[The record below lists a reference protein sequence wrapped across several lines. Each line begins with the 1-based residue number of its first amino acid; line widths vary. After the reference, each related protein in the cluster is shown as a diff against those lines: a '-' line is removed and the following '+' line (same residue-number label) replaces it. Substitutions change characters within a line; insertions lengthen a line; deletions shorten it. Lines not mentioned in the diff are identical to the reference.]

1 MDGAARMVRLQK
13 FLARAGLAS
22 RRHCEAIIRAG
33 RVTVAGQ
40 VVTDPSYP
48 VRMGVDR
55 VEVDGRPLEPEPPV
69 YILLHKPVGL
79 ISSARDP
86 FGRPTVVDHVRR
98 TGGPR
103 VRLYPV
109 GRLDADSEGLLLLT
123 NDGELA
129 FGLTHPSR
137 EVEKTY
143 RVWVRGRVQEGAVQA
158 LRRGVQLEDGRTAPA
173 RVRVVWR
180 GPGRSVLELTI
191 HEGRKRQ
198 VRRMCEAVGHPVLRL
213 VRIRLGP
220 LTLRGLAPGRWRYL
234 TPREVQAL
242 RQAAGGRATR
252 RLAGRGTQGARGRGA
267 GEGTGDTAGPSGE
280 GAP

>member
-1 MDGAARMVRLQK
+1 MGEAGPVVRLQK
-13 FLARAGLAS
+13 FLARAGVAA
-22 RRHCEAIIRAG
+22 RRHCEALIRAG
-33 RVTVAGQ
+33 RVTVGGR
-40 VVTDPSYP
+40 VVTDPGHP
-48 VRMGVDR
+48 VRPGADR
-55 VEVDGRPLEPEPPV
+55 VAVDGRPVEAEPPV
-69 YILLHKPVGL
+69 YVLLHKPRGL

-98 TGGPR
+98 SGGPR
-103 VRLYPV
+103 MRLYPV

-143 RVWVRGRVQEGAVQA
+143 RVWVRGRVGEEAVQA

-180 GPGRSVLELTI
+180 GPGRSVLEVTL

-213 VRIRLGP
+213 VRVRLGP
-220 LTLRGLAPGRWRYL
+220 LELRGLGPGRWRYL
-234 TPREVQAL
+234 TPQEVEAL
-242 RQAAGGRATR
+242 RQAAEGRAGGRRPAAR
-252 RLAGRGTQGARGRGA
+252 RPG
-267 GEGTGDTAGPSGE
+267 GEGRFTAPG
-280 GAP
+280 